1 MSVQQDQIVVV
12 DIEATCWENNI
23 RPLGQVSEIIE
34 IGVCLLHT
42 ETFDISQKRSI
53 FVQPVIS
60 EISPFCTQLT
70 TITPELITE
79 QALPLVAACQ
89 ILEEAYGSRERLWG
103 SWGMYDRTMFETQ
116 CARMDVRYPFSKH
129 HVNIKSLF
137 AKYVNDHE
145 RVGMAQAL
153 QKIGLELIG
162 THHRGD
168 DDAYNIARI
177 LAHTLRQHTIK
188 VLGRYW

>member
-1 MSVQQDQIVVV
+1 MSVQQDQIVVI

-23 RPLGQVSEIIE
+23 RPLGQQSEIIE
-34 IGVCLLHT
+34 IGVCLLHA
-42 ETFDISQKRSI
+42 ESFEISQKRSL

-60 EISPFCTQLT
+60 HISPFCTQLT
-70 TITPELITE
+70 TITPEIIAEHAMPFAT
-79 QALPLVAACQ
+79 ACQ
-89 ILEEAYGSRERLWG
+89 ILEDEYQTRERLWG

-116 CARMDVRYPFSKH
+116 CKTMDVRYPFSQH

-137 AKYVNDHE
+137 AKYVNNHD
-145 RVGMAQAL
+145 RLGMAEAL

-168 DDAYNIARI
+168 DDAHNIARI
-177 LAHTLRQHTIK
+177 LAHTLQQHTIK